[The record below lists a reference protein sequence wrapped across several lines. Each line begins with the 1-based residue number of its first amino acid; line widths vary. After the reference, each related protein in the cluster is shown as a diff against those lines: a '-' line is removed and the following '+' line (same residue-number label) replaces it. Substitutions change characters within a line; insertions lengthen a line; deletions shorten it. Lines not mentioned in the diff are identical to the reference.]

1 MKDYY
6 SVTADDFN
14 FLHGF
19 FNKLSEQGNDLSDPE
34 VKAKFINTFCSF
46 GVFDDPKVVE
56 EILQYK
62 TYQEFKE
69 SLTIKVKGPAFESFI
84 QEIRT
89 LEAKVDNLW
98 VMQSAI
104 DSKLSELLLAQQGNN
119 EESSQETGKKKKY
132 KVRNGFK
139 EWTPEEEQFILD
151 HPKWSNK
158 SIAGRLHRTPTAI
171 YVRKWRMVKEGR
183 LPAES

>member
-14 FLHGF
+14 SLHGVLDTL
-19 FNKLSEQGNDLSDPE
+19 NPGLGGRTSEQIDQW
-34 VKAKFINTFCSF
+34 V
-46 GVFDDPKVVE
+46 
-56 EILQYK
+56 K
-62 TYQEFKE
+62 TYSEITQIEPTVVKSMASHQTFEEFRANYP
-69 SLTIKVKGPAFESFI
+69 IKVSDFEAFI
-84 QEIRT
+84 QEIKT

-98 VMQSAI
+98 VTQSAI
-104 DSKLSELLLAQQGNN
+104 DSKLSELLLAQQGND
-119 EESSQETGKKKKY
+119 EESSQDTGKKKKY

-139 EWTPEEEQFILD
+139 AWTPEEEQFILD